1 MTPKDLFN
9 IILKVLA
16 LMLIT
21 NALLPAI
28 SNFFNWFKADISIA
42 FILLG
47 ISFLFLALIYFVLFK
62 TNAIIK
68 FLKLDKGFDT
78 DKFSISKIPEE
89 HVINLS
95 CIIIGLYLTFNSLP
109 TILLEIIQ
117 IFKHKVSNSVFESTQ
132 VDNFYLY
139 HDIIYF
145 FVGLILIALRK
156 NISRL
161 FIS

>member
-1 MTPKDLFN
+1 M
-9 IILKVLA
+9 
-16 LMLIT
+16 
-21 NALLPAI
+21 
-28 SNFFNWFKADISIA
+28 
-42 FILLG
+42 
-47 ISFLFLALIYFVLFK
+47 FLALIYFVLFK

-95 CIIIGLYLTFNSLP
+95 CIIIGLYLTFSSLP

-117 IFKHKVSNSVFESTQ
+117 IFKHNVSNSVFESTQ